1 MKLLFYFLIVS
12 IIIKLSCSN
21 PVQPDSLDS
30 NKLLSSANN
39 ASFWSVSVESVQEYF
54 DGVETV
60 FQDVYKEAK
69 SKYQDFSSQL
79 GQNYNETLSL
89 LLDIKS
95 DLKEKLNFDQR

>member
-1 MKLLFYFLIVS
+1 M
-12 IIIKLSCSN
+12 
-21 PVQPDSLDS
+21 DT
-30 NKLLSSANN
+30 
-39 ASFWSVSVESVQEYF
+39 VQEYF
-54 DGVETV
+54 DGVENI

-69 SKYQDFSSQL
+69 SRYKDFSSQL

>member
-1 MKLLFYFLIVS
+1 MRLFFLLVS
-12 IIIKLSCSN
+12 IIKLSCSN

-30 NKLLSSANN
+30 NKLLSLPNN
-39 ASFWSVSVESVQEYF
+39 ASFWSVSVETVQEYF

-60 FQDVYKEAK
+60 FQDVYKEAQ

-95 DLKEKLNFDQR
+95 DLKEKLNLDQR

>member
-1 MKLLFYFLIVS
+1 MRLFLLIVS
-12 IIIKLSCSN
+12 IIKLCFSN
-21 PVQPDSLDS
+21 PVQPDSLGS
-30 NKLLSSANN
+30 NDLLSSPNN
-39 ASFWSVSVESVQEYF
+39 ASFWSVSVETVQEYF